1 MEISILRARICELL
15 AQKAGLPRD
24 SYFTVGMFSALDVLM
39 KQPIKHIL
47 AQLPL
52 SEEVKSAILE
62 GEGMMGKA
70 LVCARA
76 IENAQWDRM
85 GFAGLDQN
93 ELTEVY
99 SQSVEWTGEVMR
111 QF

>member
-1 MEISILRARICELL
+1 
-15 AQKAGLPRD
+15 
-24 SYFTVGMFSALDVLM
+24 
-39 KQPIKHIL
+39 
-47 AQLPL
+47 
-52 SEEVKSAILE
+52 
-62 GEGMMGKA
+62 
-70 LVCARA
+70 
-76 IENAQWDRM
+76 M